1 MKIAIRTDASL
12 YMGTGHLMRCL
23 TLAGEVRQQGHTV
36 TFICRELPGNLCELI
51 EKKGYHVY
59 RLPFQDKDKNRI
71 QTVQDVS
78 SWLGATWREDAEQ
91 TISVLQEIS
100 IASKIDWL
108 VVDHYALDIQ
118 WERMMRPYVKRIMVI
133 DDLANR
139 RHDCDLLL
147 DQNLYENMEQRYM
160 GLVPETCKLLLGPQ
174 YALLRPE
181 FREARKKL
189 RPRDGTVRRILI
201 FFGGSDPTNE
211 TLKAIEAVKL
221 LNRPDIEVDVVV
233 GANNPHRCLIKE
245 KCAAMPNFY
254 FHCQV
259 DNMAELMVKA
269 DLAIGA
275 GGSTTW
281 ERCFLG
287 LPSLVIVIADNQF
300 ETTSFLAQKGCIYYL
315 GRSAKVNVSDIN
327 VVLMKL
333 LQAPSLLKEMAYN
346 ALSIMGVTENL
357 VFVLKEYNNSYR
369 DV

>member
-23 TLAGEVRQQGHTV
+23 TLADEVRREGHTV

-59 RLPFQDKDKNRI
+59 RLPFQDKNRI

-139 RHDCDLLL
+139 PHDCDLLL

-189 RPRDGTVRRILI
+189 RPRDGVVRRILI
-201 FFGGSDPTNE
+201 FFGGTDPTNE
-211 TLKAIEAVKL
+211 TLKAIEAVRL
-221 LNRPDIEVDVVV
+221 LNRYDIEVDVVV
-233 GANNPHRCLIKE
+233 GANNPHRDLVKK
-245 KCAAMPNFY
+245 KCEALPNFHY
-254 FHCQV
+254 HCQV

-281 ERCFLG
+281 ERYCLG
-287 LPSLVIVIADNQF
+287 LPSILIAVASNQVFISKSSARQNIDVFLGEASQVTVCDIKEAVEYFLNNTFDSLIHKKMTSIVDGQGVSRVALV
-300 ETTSFLAQKGCIYYL
+300 
-315 GRSAKVNVSDIN
+315 
-327 VVLMKL
+327 L
-333 LQAPSLLKEMAYN
+333 LSGIRRQVCSQ
-346 ALSIMGVTENL
+346 
-357 VFVLKEYNNSYR
+357 
-369 DV
+369 

>member
-23 TLAGEVRQQGHTV
+23 TLADEVRREGHMV

-78 SWLGATWREDAEQ
+78 TWLGATWREDAEQ

-100 IASKIDWL
+100 IESKIDWL

-118 WERMMRPYVKRIMVI
+118 WEHKLRPFVKRIMVI

-160 GLVPETCKLLLGPQ
+160 GLVPETCKLLLGPR
-174 YALLRPE
+174 YTLLRPE

-189 RPRDGTVRRILI
+189 RTRDGIVRRILI
-201 FFGGSDPTNE
+201 FFGGTDPTNE
-211 TLKAIEAVKL
+211 TMKAIEAIRL
-221 LNRPDIEVDVVV
+221 LNRSDIEVDVVV
-233 GANNPHRCLIKE
+233 GESNPHRELVKK
-245 KCAAMPNFY
+245 KCEELPNFHY
-254 FHCQV
+254 HCQV
-259 DNMAELMVKA
+259 DNMAELMARA

-281 ERCFLG
+281 ERCYLG
-287 LPSLVIVIADNQF
+287 LPSIVVTTAKNQVDVVETLNRIDVIW
-300 ETTSFLAQKGCIYYL
+300 YL
-315 GRSAKVNVSDIN
+315 GWYEEVSAEKMASQLQQGIEKRQ
-327 VVLMKL
+327 VLMKMSKKSFEL
-333 LQAPSLLKEMAYN
+333 MEK
-346 ALSIMGVTENL
+346 
-357 VFVLKEYNNSYR
+357 SYL
-369 DV
+369 DGSQVSKMVMKKHD

>member
-59 RLPFQDKDKNRI
+59 RLPFQDKNRI

-118 WERMMRPYVKRIMVI
+118 WERMMRPYVERIMVI

-139 RHDCDLLL
+139 PHDCDLLL

-189 RPRDGTVRRILI
+189 RPRDGIVRRILI
-201 FFGGSDPTNE
+201 FFGGTDPTNE
-211 TLKAIEAVKL
+211 TLKAIEAVRL
-221 LNRPDIEVDVVV
+221 LNRPDIEVDVIV
-233 GANNPHRCLIKE
+233 GANNPHRELIE
-245 KCAAMPNFY
+245 KACGELPNFH

-259 DNMAELMVKA
+259 DNMAELMAKA

-275 GGSTTW
+275 GGSTTL
-281 ERCFLG
+281 ERCYLG
-287 LPSLVIVIADNQF
+287 LPTIVVVTAENQVGLAQTLNKINAIRCIGFF
-300 ETTSFLAQKGCIYYL
+300 ETLTVESLYKQIEEVVNNRLLIMNMSNISFNLMRQDTPDQF
-315 GRSAKVNVSDIN
+315 NVI
-327 VVLMKL
+327 
-333 LQAPSLLKEMAYN
+333 EM
-346 ALSIMGVTENL
+346 
-357 VFVLKEYNNSYR
+357 VLKSH
-369 DV
+369 DLS